1 MNRLKEL
8 IITID
13 WMLGDVMYF
22 DDDTR
27 EVVIDCS
34 ENEIY
39 KRVSNSSKDLKFLGE
54 AEIRKYIHMAFT
66 DFNTFSKLK
75 QNLNA
80 YA

>member
-1 MNRLKEL
+1 MDRLKEL

-22 DDDTR
+22 DDETR

-39 KRVSNSSKDLKFLGE
+39 KRVANSSKNLKFLGE

-66 DFNTFSKLK
+66 DFNAFSKLK
-75 QNLNA
+75 HNLNA